1 MITFVIQNLMLEALV
16 VIISSG
22 NRLQLMIDYKVIIIV
37 IINQVASITIDY
49 IARVLTITISFIM
62 MHWLFVYSLG

>member
-62 MHWLFVYSLG
+62 MH